1 MFKDVRKHGLED
13 AGISSFHKKIDDVH
27 DHCLFGLGS
36 QYGIARYQRPS
47 SFSKQ
52 LPERPELSFPL
63 SFSVTQPNTH
73 AYAHAT
79 DNPNDRRKRE
89 GWACDPSCSNKTK
102 PKSMAFFANL

>member
-1 MFKDVRKHGLED
+1 MFKDVRKYGSED

-27 DHCLFGLGS
+27 DHRLFGLGS
-36 QYGIARYQRPS
+36 RHGIARYQRHS

-63 SFSVTQPNTH
+63 SFSVIQPNTH
-73 AYAHAT
+73 ACAHAK

-89 GWACDPSCSNKTK
+89 GQACDSSCANKTK
-102 PKSMAFFANL
+102 PKSMVSIA